1 MHNFQCRCRLFGYL
15 WVFSDPMF
23 DTILKHKQKV
33 IEWAKAL
40 GISFLC
46 VLVIRTF
53 FFEISPVSSPSMEQ
67 SLLTGDFMFINKL
80 SYGPR
85 LPRTILSIPFV
96 NQKLY
101 STLISLPYLRL
112 FGSPGVERN
121 DVVVFNYPQE
131 DEHPV
136 DHRAYFV
143 KRCVALAG
151 DSFKIVNG
159 LVYINNELTDNED
172 LLQYNYHIKSDTL
185 LDSAFVARYHLN
197 EGGKISDNN
206 DYSFTLTKALADTLK
221 SKLYITSIEKTT
233 EKKEMWDEFVFPFNS
248 HYKWNVD
255 NYGPVKIPAKGDT
268 IHLDS
273 LNLCFY
279 ERIIVIYEGNTLEL
293 KQDSIYINH
302 VPATSYILKQNY
314 YFMMGDNRHN
324 SQDSRHWGFVPEDHI
339 IGKATR
345 IIYST
350 DKLYHSGIRWGRIF
364 SGIK

>member
-1 MHNFQCRCRLFGYL
+1 MQRPLIH
-15 WVFSDPMF
+15 
-23 DTILKHKQKV
+23 QKTV
-33 IEWAKAL
+33 IEWAKAI

-46 VLVIRTF
+46 VLIIRTF

-67 SLLTGDFMFINKL
+67 NLLTGDFMFINKL

-85 LPRTILSIPFV
+85 LPRTVLSIPFV

-101 STLISLPYLRL
+101 STLISLPYFRL

-131 DEHPV
+131 DGYPV
-136 DHRAYFV
+136 DHRTYFV
-143 KRCVALAG
+143 KRCLAVSG
-151 DSFKIVNG
+151 DSFAIRNG
-159 LVYINNELTDNED
+159 LAYVNNQLSDNEET
-172 LLQYNYHIKSDTL
+172 LQYNYHMKADKL
-185 LDSAFVARYHLN
+185 LDSAFMHQYHLN

-206 DYSFTLTKALADTLK
+206 DYSFTLTKILYDTLK
-221 SKLYITSIEKTT
+221 SKTFIISIEKNT

-255 NYGPVKIPAKGDT
+255 NYGPLKIPAKGDT

-273 LNLCFY
+273 LNLCIY
-279 ERIIVIYEGNTLEL
+279 ERIISVYEGNQL
-293 KQDSIYINH
+293 KLKNDSIYINQIS
-302 VPATSYILKQNY
+302 TSVYIIKQNY

-350 DKLYHSGIRWGRIF
+350 DRLFHTGVRWSRIF
-364 SGIK
+364 KDIQ